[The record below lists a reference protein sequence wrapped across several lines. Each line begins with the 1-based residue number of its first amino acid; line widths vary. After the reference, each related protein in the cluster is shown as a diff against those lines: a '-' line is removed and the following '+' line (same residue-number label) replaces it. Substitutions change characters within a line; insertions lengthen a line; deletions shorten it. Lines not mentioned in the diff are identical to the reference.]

1 MSGNLDRM
9 RRLAGQ
15 AWTLATAPLYRNAFM
30 IMLSSVLGSGLGFFF
45 WVIVGRFYAPSD
57 VGYAVA
63 LIQTLTFLA
72 TLAHL
77 GMGTAIIRY
86 LPETEDKTAL
96 VNTAT
101 TLAGAGTLALT
112 VVF

>member
-45 WVIVGRFYAPSD
+45 WLVVARF
-57 VGYAVA
+57 
-63 LIQTLTFLA
+63 
-72 TLAHL
+72 
-77 GMGTAIIRY
+77 
-86 LPETEDKTAL
+86 
-96 VNTAT
+96 
-101 TLAGAGTLALT
+101 
-112 VVF
+112 